1 MRREQAPELSTIVGL
16 GARTAWI
23 EFSYFVLFFRGKM
36 VKKYEWYPA
45 DDAKKTPKRHTP
57 KAPKMRASIQPGTVL
72 ILLAGR
78 FRGKRVV
85 CLKQLKSGLLA
96 VTGPYKVNGVPLK
109 RVNQVYT
116 LSTSLKVD
124 VSGVKAAV
132 ADETFAKEKSSTKR
146 SRSQKFF
153 AENAPKSTTSD
164 ARKKLQKE
172 VDSAILSKL
181 KDKMQLK
188 YLGAR
193 FSLTKKDAPH
203 AMKF

>member
-1 MRREQAPELSTIVGL
+1 
-16 GARTAWI
+16 
-23 EFSYFVLFFRGKM
+23 M

-57 KAPKMRASIQPGTVL
+57 KAPKLRASIAPGTVL

-116 LSTSLKVD
+116 LSTSLKA
-124 VSGVKAAV
+124 KA
-132 ADETFAKEKSSTKR
+132 KR

-172 VDSAILSKL
+172 VDSAILGKL

-193 FSLTKKDAPH
+193 FSLTKNDAPH

>member
-1 MRREQAPELSTIVGL
+1 MQKKKRLRLPAIVGVS
-16 GARTAWI
+16 ARTPWI

-45 DDAKKTPKRHTP
+45 DDAVKTSKRHTP

-116 LSTSLKVD
+116 MSTSLKVD
-124 VSGVKAAV
+124 VSAVKATV
-132 ADETFAKEKSSTKR
+132 TDETFAKESSAKK

-153 AENAPKSTTSD
+153 AAEAPKSTTSD

-172 VDSAILSKL
+172 VDSAVLGKL

>member
-1 MRREQAPELSTIVGL
+1 
-16 GARTAWI
+16 
-23 EFSYFVLFFRGKM
+23 M

-45 DDAKKTPKRHTP
+45 DDERKAPRRHTP
-57 KAPKMRASIQPGTVL
+57 KAPKARAGVEPGRVL

-96 VTGPYKVNGVPLK
+96 VTGPYKVNGVPIR

-116 LSTSLKVD
+116 LSTSTKVD
-124 VSGVKAAV
+124 LAGVNAASIT
-132 ADETFAKEKSSTKR
+132 DETFAREATAKR
-146 SRSQKFF
+146 SRSQRFF
-153 AENAPKSTTSD
+153 AENAPKTSTSD

-172 VDSAILSKL
+172 VDTALTKNI
-181 KDKMQLK
+181 KDKMVVR

-193 FSLTKKDAPH
+193 FSLTSGDAPH

>member
-1 MRREQAPELSTIVGL
+1 
-16 GARTAWI
+16 
-23 EFSYFVLFFRGKM
+23 M

-45 DDAKKTPKRHTP
+45 DDAKKVPKRHKP
-57 KAPKMRASIQPGTVL
+57 KAPKVRAGVEPGRVL

-85 CLKQLKSGLLA
+85 CLKQLKSGLLC
-96 VTGPYKVNGVPLK
+96 VTGPYKVNGVPVR
-109 RVNQVYT
+109 RVNQAYT
-116 LSTSLKVD
+116 MSTSTKVALG
-124 VSGVKAAV
+124 GVKADAIS
-132 ADETFAKEKSSTKR
+132 DDTFKKENKVKR

-153 AENAPKSTTSD
+153 AEGAKQNTTSD

-172 VDSAILSKL
+172 VDAPLMATLK
-181 KDKMQLK
+181 KDKMMAK

-193 FSLTKKDAPH
+193 FSLTHNDAPH

>member
-1 MRREQAPELSTIVGL
+1 
-16 GARTAWI
+16 
-23 EFSYFVLFFRGKM
+23 M
-36 VKKYEWYPA
+36 VKKYEWYKA
-45 DDAKKTPKRHTP
+45 DDAVKTPKRHTP
-57 KAPKMRASIQPGTVL
+57 KAPKQRASIKAGTVL

-116 LSTSLKVD
+116 LSTSVQVD

-132 ADETFAKEKSSTKR
+132 TDETFKKEAAKKSTK
-146 SRSQKFF
+146 SQKFF
-153 AENAPKSTTSD
+153 AENAPKTTTSD

-172 VDSAILSKL
+172 VDTAILGKL
-181 KDKMQLK
+181 KDKMQIK

-193 FSLTKKDAPH
+193 FSLTKNDAPH

>member
-1 MRREQAPELSTIVGL
+1 
-16 GARTAWI
+16 
-23 EFSYFVLFFRGKM
+23 VLVFRGKM
-36 VKKYEWYPA
+36 VKKYDWYPA
-45 DDAKKTPKRHTP
+45 DDAAKKAPKRHTP
-57 KAPKMRASIQPGTVL
+57 KAPKLRGSVAPGTVL

-124 VSGVKAAV
+124 VSGVKAAF
-132 ADETFAKEKSSTKR
+132 DDKTFAKETKAKR
-146 SRSQKFF
+146 TRSQKFF

-172 VDSAILSKL
+172 VDSAILGKL

-193 FSLTKKDAPH
+193 FSLTKNDAPH